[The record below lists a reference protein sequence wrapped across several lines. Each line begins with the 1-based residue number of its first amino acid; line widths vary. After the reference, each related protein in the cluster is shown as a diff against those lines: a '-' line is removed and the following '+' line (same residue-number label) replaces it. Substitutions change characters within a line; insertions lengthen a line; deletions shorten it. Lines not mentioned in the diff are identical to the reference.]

1 MLWQGSHLGGSDGG
15 GSAIDTTERRSV
27 TQPTDKPTIAV
38 LPFDNFSSPADSH
51 FADGL
56 AEDLI
61 TELSK
66 LRGLNVIARTS
77 SYALRGQSLAAHEI
91 GKRLGARYLVEGS
104 FRKEAGRIRVNA
116 QLIDTETGQH
126 RWAERWDRPADD
138 ILKVQD
144 ELTGKIVAM
153 LDVQLSEGEQASRW
167 RRQTADP
174 IAYELFLLGRSHKLK
189 ESRDGVQAAIPLLQ
203 QAVERDPDFAAAW
216 VWLGWAY
223 WAYVYSGWTD
233 QPDEYREKAIDAA
246 QRAIA
251 ADPEFGS
258 PHTLLADIAG
268 VDGRLEEAE
277 RQARKAVELD
287 PGSADNLAFLA
298 GWSRT
303 SRPEQAFDLIQR
315 ALRLNPIPPTWYFN
329 ALGMTQLALGH
340 YDKAAEAFNECIN
353 QAPEFTSCRQYLLA
367 AELEAQDLD
376 AARRTAQ
383 GLLRLM
389 PDFSIAKDAYWY
401 KQTTNPEEA
410 RRRFALLRQA
420 GLPQ

>member
-15 GSAIDTTERRSV
+15 GSAIDTTGRRSV

-61 TELSK
+61 TDLSK

-104 FRKEAGRIRVNA
+104 YRKEADRIRVND

-167 RRQTADP
+167 RRQTHDP

-203 QAVERDPDFAAAW
+203 QAVDRDPDFAAAW

-233 QPDEYREKAIDAA
+233 QPDEYRQKAIDAA
-246 QRAIA
+246 HR
-251 ADPEFGS
+251 
-258 PHTLLADIAG
+258 
-268 VDGRLEEAE
+268 GRSL
-277 RQARKAVELD
+277 
-287 PGSADNLAFLA
+287 
-298 GWSRT
+298 
-303 SRPEQAFDLIQR
+303 
-315 ALRLNPIPPTWYFN
+315 PTR
-329 ALGMTQLALGH
+329 
-340 YDKAAEAFNECIN
+340 
-353 QAPEFTSCRQYLLA
+353 SS
-367 AELEAQDLD
+367 
-376 AARRTAQ
+376 AARTRSWPTSPVSTADWRK
-383 GLLRLM
+383 LRDK
-389 PDFSIAKDAYWY
+389 PEKRSNSIPAAP
-401 KQTTNPEEA
+401 TISPSSPPGA
-410 RRRFALLRQA
+410 VRA
-420 GLPQ
+420 GRSKRPT